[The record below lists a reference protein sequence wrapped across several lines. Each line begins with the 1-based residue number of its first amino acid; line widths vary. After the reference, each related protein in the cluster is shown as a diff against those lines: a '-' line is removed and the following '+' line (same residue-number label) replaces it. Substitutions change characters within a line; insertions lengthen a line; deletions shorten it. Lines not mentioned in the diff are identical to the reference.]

1 VVQIV
6 ERHCNFEV
14 IFQLTDELEH
24 LKRVEAEIREELAF
38 RPGFYRSAADALE
51 DVNRVLLKS
60 IGRSDRFGSLGQ
72 ASKCSMN
79 AGTDATAEPVRA
91 SDKIYFTCLVPPLRS
106 TKRSFSPPALALD
119 SELPA
124 PALPSH

>member
-1 VVQIV
+1 
-6 ERHCNFEV
+6 
-14 IFQLTDELEH
+14 
-24 LKRVEAEIREELAF
+24 LKRVEAEIGEELAF

-119 SELPA
+119 SELLA